1 MHFFYI
7 SVQWGR
13 SLNTAALQS
22 LRQQAKNPP
31 IGSIG
36 VTATALKILLSFSRF
51 ARESHGW
58 LRKGNDNVL
67 RCPCVGDPRC
77 ARMTE
82 EKATLPRPHSLLSF
96 RGSASDNPRLGREPG
111 EADRGRKGGAREREK
126 LSPQGG
132 SGAPRT
138 LRRRNPTVGS
148 TGVMTMHCPAP
159 EWGIPRGT
167 GAPL

>member
-96 RGSASDNPRLGREPG
+96 RGVLVIEESHGWFHLGN
-111 EADRGRKGGAREREK
+111 DD
-126 LSPQGG
+126 G
-132 SGAPRT
+132 SENIAVILA
-138 LRRRNPTVGS
+138 LR
-148 TGVMTMHCPAP
+148 A
-159 EWGIPRGT
+159 GIPRLV
-167 GAPL
+167 A